1 MGDGDGERSELGSQ
15 DLGKCRECRADG
27 RLGGVERRVDRRDD
41 GGCEDHDFWRVPLL
55 ADGGETGRE
64 EGEEG
69 LDGEDRVE
77 KVSIE
82 EVGKARRRD
91 GGDGRG
97 LVVKRRDEDDRLERK
112 NVGLRL
118 RCRGVWRLKEV
129 GESVDG
135 YAGLGRLSR
144 MEVSRN

>member
-1 MGDGDGERSELGSQ
+1 M
-15 DLGKCRECRADG
+15 
-27 RLGGVERRVDRRDD
+27 
-41 GGCEDHDFWRVPLL
+41 PLL